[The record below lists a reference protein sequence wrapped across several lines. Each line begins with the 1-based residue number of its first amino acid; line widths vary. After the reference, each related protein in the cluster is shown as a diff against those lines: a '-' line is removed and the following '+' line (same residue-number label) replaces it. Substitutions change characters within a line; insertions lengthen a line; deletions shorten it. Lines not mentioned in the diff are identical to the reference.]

1 MKKLM
6 KYLLLFITIITLSGC
21 KSVEVVSISQN
32 QEKITL
38 IRNQILRQSIFDL
51 NIASYQ
57 NIPLTILIGDSYENL
72 DLLRNEIP
80 YLSYNL
86 NLIENQIHKAYQKS
100 LLEIQEILLAYSEI
114 IEYPLLYPSVE
125 SKYIIKEKSYSIL
138 FEQKGEELQLEIDNI
153 LETNLKEACY
163 LYTDISTEYNIYCK
177 SLEIFNRQTLTEI
190 STYIMPRLKTL
201 FIKKLMVDLNQ
212 NEEKSGFLNTPI
224 NPTTINI
231 TRE

>member
-6 KYLLLFITIITLSGC
+6 KYLPLILIIISLSGC
-21 KSVEVVSISQN
+21 KNVEVVSISQN
-32 QEKITL
+32 QEKISL
-38 IRNQILRQSIFDL
+38 IRNHILRQSIFEL

-72 DLLRNEIP
+72 DLLKNEIP

-86 NLIENQIHKAYQKS
+86 NLIEKQIHKAYQKS
-100 LLEIQEILLAYSEI
+100 LIEIQEILISYSEEI
-114 IEYPLLYPSVE
+114 KYPLLYPDVE
-125 SKYIIKEKSYSIL
+125 NNYIIREKSYSAL
-138 FEQKGEELQLEIDNI
+138 FEQKGEELQLEIDYI
-153 LETNLKEACY
+153 LENNLKDPCN
-163 LYTDISTEYNIYCK
+163 LYKDISTEYNIYCK
-177 SLEIFNRQTLTEI
+177 SLEIFNRQTLAEI

-212 NEEKSGFLNTPI
+212 NEEKSGLLNTPI